1 MDHPSKLST
10 PARFDAGPMQ
20 RRAIYGP
27 FAVSTHNGPGAF
39 SIPGR
44 LGSLIARTVKL
55 RVGGRT

>member
-1 MDHPSKLST
+1 
-10 PARFDAGPMQ
+10 MQ